1 MKQQPGGEQPLP
13 DYGCCCLGSI
23 NLARFIREPFQGGDA
38 SVDYDGLK
46 KVVPTMVRMLDRV
59 LDTTY
64 WPLEQQRQEA
74 MNKRRIGLGITGL
87 GDALAMLGVRYDS
100 DDGRALAGSIQRYI
114 TVEAYKA
121 SVEMAREYGAFP
133 LFSQEYL
140 KSPFIQRLPKEVR
153 EGIAEHGIRNSHLIS
168 IAPTGT
174 ISLAFG
180 DNVSNG
186 IEPAFAWHYNRK
198 VRQDGGSWVDNRVE
212 DYAFRLYREMFGEPE
227 RLPASFVSAL
237 EISAEDHKAM
247 VEAVAPWVDSS
258 ISKTVNVPE
267 DYPYEDFKDLYVSA
281 YRAGLKG
288 ITTFR
293 PNAVTGSV
301 LSTSDSG
308 SAETSPEDLDQSN
321 PDRRVQLDRVPEP
334 ALASLRWPSRPE
346 TPAGN
351 PSQTYLVD
359 DGEAG
364 VKFAAVVGH
373 IKNGRNHPFEVW
385 TLGNEQPR
393 VLSAVAKLLSMDMRS
408 SDNAWL
414 AYKLDALERVNG
426 QPMRLAMPPEGERV
440 PVRSPVAAL
449 ARLVRYRCEEL
460 DAMATDD
467 PTPVMDAL
475 MSLKEPKAGPDGT
488 MSWTVDVMN
497 PATGDDFI
505 VVLKELTMPDG
516 QRRPYS
522 VWVSGEY
529 PAALDGLCK
538 VLSLDMRV
546 IDLAWVGEKL
556 RQLRDYP
563 EHQGDFLARI
573 PGKEKQRSYPS
584 TVAYMAELILHRFV
598 MLGLLDEDA
607 RPVAP
612 MGVVESVSES
622 DGEGDQAEV
631 RQGQGGGIV
640 AGKQCSHCG
649 HYAVIPRDGCDYCT
663 ACGAIGHC
671 G

>member
-1 MKQQPGGEQPLP
+1 MKE
-13 DYGCCCLGSI
+13 
-23 NLARFIREPFQGGDA
+23 
-38 SVDYDGLK
+38 
-46 KVVPTMVRMLDRV
+46 VVPTMVRMLDRV

-64 WPLEQQRQEA
+64 WPLDKQRQEA
-74 MNKRRIGLGITGL
+74 MNKRRVGLGVTGL

-100 DDGRALAGSIQRYI
+100 EDGRALAGSIQRFI

-121 SVEMAREYGAFP
+121 SIEMAREYGAFP
-133 LFSQEYL
+133 LFSKEYL
-140 KSPFIQRLPKEVR
+140 DSPFIQRLPQEVR

-180 DNVSNG
+180 DNCSNG
-186 IEPAFAWHYNRK
+186 IEPAFAWYYDRK
-198 VRQDGGSWVDNRVE
+198 VRQDDGSWVTSRVE
-212 DYAFRLYREMFGEPE
+212 DHAFRVYRELGGDTENLPE
-227 RLPASFVSAL
+227 AFVSAL

-247 VEAVAPWVDSS
+247 VEALAPWVDSS

-267 DYPYEDFKDLYVSA
+267 DYPYEEFKGLYVSA
-281 YRAGLKG
+281 YKSGLKG

-293 PNAVTGSV
+293 PNAITGSV
-301 LSTSDSG
+301 LSTSDEE
-308 SAETSPEDLDQSN
+308 AAPADLDQSN
-321 PDRRVQLDRVPEP
+321 LDRRVTLDTVPEP
-334 ALASLRWPSRPE
+334 ALASLRWPSRPR

-351 PSQTYLVD
+351 PSQTYMVD
-359 DGEAG
+359 DELSG
-364 VKFAAVVGH
+364 VKFATVVGH
-373 IKNGRNHPFEVW
+373 IENGRNHPFEVW

-393 VLSAVAKLLSMDMRS
+393 GLSAVAKLLSMDMRS

-414 AYKLDALERVNG
+414 GYKLDALERVNG
-426 QPMRLAMPPEGERV
+426 QPMKLAMPPSGEST

-449 ARLVRYRCEEL
+449 ARLVRHRCEEL
-460 DAMATDD
+460 DAMATDG

-488 MSWTVDVMN
+488 MSWTVDIMN
-497 PATGDDFI
+497 HATGDDFMM
-505 VVLKELTMPDG
+505 VLKELVLPDG

-529 PAALDGLCK
+529 PDALDGLCK

-546 IDLAWVGEKL
+546 IDLAWLGEKL
-556 RQLRDYP
+556 RQLRDFP
-563 EHQGDFLARI
+563 EQQGDFLARI

-607 RPVAP
+607 DPVTP
-612 MGVVESVSES
+612 MGVVETAEPESSETEA
-622 DGEGDQAEV
+622 GRGPGV
-631 RQGQGGGIV
+631 V
-640 AGKQCSHCG
+640 AGKQCPSCG
-649 HYAVIPRDGCDYCT
+649 HHAVIPRDGCDFCT
-663 ACGAIGHC
+663 ACGEVGHC